1 MKPTRQQIEEDI
13 KRLVKEHVPF
23 EHSVELSDRIIE
35 DLGFDSLDVIELVCD
50 LEEFYD
56 ICIEDADIP
65 KYNTVEEWVNCVET
79 LMNNA

>member
-13 KRLVKEHVPF
+13 KSLVKEHVIF
-23 EHSVELSDRIIE
+23 ERSVELSDRIIE
-35 DLGFDSLDVIELVCD
+35 DLGFDSLDVIELVCE

-56 ICIEDADIP
+56 IYIEDADVP

-79 LMNNA
+79 LTNNA